1 MIYLAIR
8 LNSDLVD
15 FPNFLNNEGVHK
27 DDIMTADTAPTLRN
41 MIISR
46 IQFYPTEQWMTF
58 KADQVG
64 MVKQVD
70 LPPVKFDPV
79 T

>member
-27 DDIMTADTAPTLRN
+27 DDIMVSDTIPGIKS
-41 MIISR
+41 MITTR
-46 IQFYPTEQWMTF
+46 IQLYPTDQWMIF
-58 KADQVG
+58 AAVQVG